1 MVRLLFHLGFNC
13 FKKARVFGL
22 LSHELMMIVLI
33 ALFNKKFDRR
43 ILWTGKFW
51 NRIYNRSNIIANF
64 NDGFYTCLISNIF
77 GSFK

>member
-22 LSHELMMIVLI
+22 LSYELMMVVLV
-33 ALFNKKFDRR
+33 ALFNKKSDRPDTLNWK
-43 ILWTGKFW
+43 ILEAH
-51 NRIYNRSNIIANF
+51 NRSNIIANF

-77 GSFK
+77 GSLK